1 MTARDL
7 QDEAKSKGLPWTE
20 AKGYDTFCALGE
32 FVPKDK
38 VPQTNNLGIWLKVD
52 GVEKQHGNTK
62 DMIFN
67 VPFLV
72 SYVSGIMTLE
82 PGDIILTG
90 TPSGVGPVKAGQVIT
105 AGIESVGN
113 IEFEVINRVYPKL

>member
-1 MTARDL
+1 
-7 QDEAKSKGLPWTE
+7 
-20 AKGYDTFCALGE
+20 
-32 FVPKDK
+32 
-38 VPQTNNLGIWLKVD
+38 VD

-72 SYVSGIMTLE
+72 SYVSAVMTLE
-82 PGDIILTG
+82 AGDIILTG

>member
-1 MTARDL
+1 
-7 QDEAKSKGLPWTE
+7 
-20 AKGYDTFCALGE
+20 
-32 FVPKDK
+32 
-38 VPQTNNLGIWLKVD
+38 
-52 GVEKQHGNTK
+52 
-62 DMIFN
+62 MIFN

-105 AGIESVGN
+105 AGIENVGS
-113 IEFEVINRVYPKL
+113 IEFPVIQRVYPKL